1 MNQELQQ
8 LHDSLIAQHQALLN
22 KLDEA
27 KDPDEGQTIITEM
40 QEILHRIDVV
50 QGLLFR
56 ETTTALKN
64 SLQKLDEAD
73 ADLTN
78 ALKNAETAA
87 DIVKGVSKFL
97 TLVDKAIDLAKTL
110 APLAAGL

>member
-1 MNQELQQ
+1 MNENLQR
-8 LHDSLIAQHQALLN
+8 LHDQLIAQHQALYK
-22 KLDEA
+22 KLDDVTDPQEA
-27 KDPDEGQTIITEM
+27 KTIVTEM
-40 QEILHRIDVV
+40 QEMLHRIDVI

-64 SLQKLDEAD
+64 SLQKVDD
-73 ADLTN
+73 ADVELTK
-78 ALKNAETAA
+78 ALKFAEEAA

-97 TLVDKAIDLAKTL
+97 AVVDKAIDLAKTL

>member
-1 MNQELQQ
+1 MNQDLQQ
-8 LHDSLIAQHQALLN
+8 LHQSLIAQHQALLN
-22 KLDEA
+22 KLDETD
-27 KDPDEGQTIITEM
+27 DPVEGQTIITEM

-64 SLQKLDEAD
+64 SLQKLDDAD
-73 ADLTN
+73 AELTK
-78 ALKNAETAA
+78 ALKAAETAA
-87 DIVKGVSKFL
+87 DVVKGVTKFL
-97 TLVDKAIDLAKTL
+97 TFVDEAIDLAKTL